1 MRKTSLE
8 KNPEKAQIY
17 RFWVEPS
24 GNNHVLIKHVVNPPF
39 SKASQLDDAHWLE
52 FGVNVINRN
61 RSIIYKLYLDLS
73 EKN

>member
-24 GNNHVLIKHVVNPPF
+24 GNNHVLVKHVI
-39 SKASQLDDAHWLE
+39 KR
-52 FGVNVINRN
+52 RN
-61 RSIIYKLYLDLS
+61 WMMHIDLS
-73 EKN
+73 SESISQSGIVP